1 LEIRFAMT
9 DKTRTRAV
17 ALYVGSLGLGGAQ
30 RVMLW
35 LAESLRTQGY
45 KVILITDGIGLEGRN
60 FFHPDENVEREI
72 IGLTQAGDGFI
83 CKIVI
88 NFARFRV
95 LRAILQRHRVD
106 VLLAMMPRA
115 SVLAILATRGSKCR
129 VVISER
135 NAPWHRREEQPWELM
150 RRMFYRFSDAQ
161 VAQTQPI
168 ADWLRLKTGSRRV
181 AVIPNAVQPV
191 LPSVPPLVQPDTV
204 LPSGRKLLLAVGT
217 KPYQKGFDLLV
228 AAFARIAGDR
238 PEWDLAIPGLLPERI
253 EEGVSGQYIRD
264 AAAASGLM
272 DRVFLPG
279 HVGNMADW
287 YGASDL
293 FVLSSRFEGF
303 PNVLVEAMSAGRAC
317 VAFAC
322 DTGPGEIIRNGID
335 GILVRDLTVEALA
348 GALAQAMDDA
358 DLRARLAAA
367 AVDVAR
373 RYAPASVLGAWCR
386 VLGLP
391 EQEETG

>member
-1 LEIRFAMT
+1 
-9 DKTRTRAV
+9 
-17 ALYVGSLGLGGAQ
+17 
-30 RVMLW
+30 MLW

-348 GALAQAMDDA
+348 GALAQAMDDEN
-358 DLRARLAAA
+358 LRARLAAA
-367 AVDVAR
+367 APDVAR
-373 RYAPASVLGAWCR
+373 RYSPASVLGAWCR

-391 EQEETG
+391 DGEQTG